1 MKIISDAI
9 KPNTVAV
16 SQGRYNCSGMSVNIY
31 KIAWVVL
38 YWEGK
43 IEESLV
49 SDTRLV
55 WVNSAV
61 GYVNET
67 CVI

>member
-1 MKIISDAI
+1 M
-9 KPNTVAV
+9 
-16 SQGRYNCSGMSVNIY
+16 NIY

-61 GYVNET
+61 GYVIET